1 MYYVGVQPS
10 SVASGTANEEG
21 KPTFSSGTIAGFVI
35 AAVALIAT
43 ALAAGLC
50 YCHGRKP
57 SQAGSAKGRSYDDS
71 ASSAWAESTV
81 FQWRDDVR
89 RNEA

>member
-1 MYYVGVQPS
+1 MYNLGAQTS
-10 SVASGTANEEG
+10 SVASGTPNEKG

-43 ALAAGLC
+43 ALAAGL

-57 SQAGSAKGRSYDDS
+57 SQAVSPKGRSFDDS
-71 ASSAWAESTV
+71 ASSAFAESTV
-81 FQWRDDVR
+81 SQWRDDVR